1 MLKLRNRE
9 AVLEALI
16 EQIKEFQIDLNGY
29 QTDVYLYVK
38 DGNGTID
45 TFTNV
50 GGNSWLDDDH
60 FTIYS
65 DKEHN
70 ETYLDALID
79 GNSYKWLIDELNIP
93 EQEVIDALSADLD
106 EKERKDINSVD
117 DLDRYELEAYLDNNY
132 IDAIKEHYVD
142 YAIEEMM
149 EGITAAAENALD
161 EFEDEYSYVV
171 INDRK
176 FCSEYS
182 DYDEAVKAAEE
193 LGDDAEVDIW
203 NDYQIFNAKSF
214 GE

>member
-1 MLKLRNRE
+1 MLKLKNHE

-29 QTDVYLYVK
+29 QTDVYLYVNE
-38 DGNGTID
+38 GNGTID

-70 ETYLDALID
+70 ETYLDALTD
-79 GNSYKWLIDELNIP
+79 GSSYKWMIDECNIP
-93 EQEVIDALSADLD
+93 EQEVIDALTADLD
-106 EKERKDINSVD
+106 EEEREDINSVD

-132 IDAIKEHYVD
+132 FDEIKECYEN
-142 YAIEEMM
+142 YAIDNMM
-149 EGITAAAENALD
+149 EWIGSEAEIALD
-161 EFEDEYSYVV
+161 EFENSYSYVV
-171 INDRK
+171 LNDGK

-203 NDYQIFNAKSF
+203 NDYQIFNTKSF

>member
-1 MLKLRNRE
+1 MLKLKNRE

-70 ETYLDALID
+70 ETRIDALID
-79 GNSYKWLIDELNIP
+79 GSSYKWMIDECNIP
-93 EQEVIDALSADLD
+93 EQEVIDALTADLD
-106 EKERKDINSVD
+106 EEEREDINSVD

-132 IDAIKEHYVD
+132 SDEIKECYEN
-142 YAIEEMM
+142 YAIDNMM
-149 EGITAAAENALD
+149 EWIGSEAENALD
-161 EFEDEYSYVV
+161 EFENSYSYALFDGKKL
-171 INDRK
+171 IND
-176 FCSEYS
+176 FS
-182 DYDEAVKAAEE
+182 DYDDAVKASEGLE
-193 LGDDAEVDIW
+193 DPSIDVMS
-203 NDYQIFNAKSF
+203 DYAIENIRFNQC
-214 GE
+214 